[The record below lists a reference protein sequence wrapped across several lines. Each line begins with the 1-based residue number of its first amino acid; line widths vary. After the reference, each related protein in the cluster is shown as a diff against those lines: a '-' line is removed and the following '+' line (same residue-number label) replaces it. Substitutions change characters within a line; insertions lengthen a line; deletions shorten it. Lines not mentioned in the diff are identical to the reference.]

1 MSYTQNLI
9 DHLQP
14 LLTEEEFKKIQPL
27 ITGFAKA
34 RAVKR
39 EAEAKQQDPDLI
51 NFGKY
56 KGRTAQQIHA
66 VDADYISWLTRS
78 DLGKRNPKLLATC
91 LRLIYV

>member
-1 MSYTQNLI
+1 MSYTNQL
-9 DHLQP
+9 LGF
-14 LLTEEEFKKIQPL
+14 LETKLTEAEFSKVSPL
-27 ITGFAKA
+27 VLDFAKD
-34 RAVKR
+34 RALKR
-39 EAEAKQQDPDLI
+39 EQEAKTFDPNLI

-56 KGRTAQQIHA
+56 KGRTAQEIHA

>member
-27 ITGFAKA
+27 ITGFAKD
-34 RAVKR
+34 RALKR
-39 EAEAKQQDPDLI
+39 EAEVKTLDPDLI

-56 KGRTAQQIHA
+56 KGRTAQDVHA
-66 VDADYISWLTRS
+66 TDADYIAWLTRS
-78 DLGKRNPKLLATC
+78 DLGKRNPKLLARC